1 LKSKKGFVRL
11 EICFVATVKRNRLPK
26 TSMISIIIVVHWA
39 SFGGSL
45 AWHDVRRFRCPTRAS
60 PGPPLAASTEP
71 KPCSADSFK
80 SLQLLSEVAR
90 WRGLP
95 TKDSVVASGSTDRG
109 NQGPPRKKGLK
120 PGQPGAESLAGPDA
134 FPGLRTDGVDSLR
147 TVRVC
152 GAMSQ
157 QHGDAGRGN
166 VSSPQKFVHLVGC
179 RDPNARTGP
188 PLRPRPSPSKQQS

>member
-1 LKSKKGFVRL
+1 
-11 EICFVATVKRNRLPK
+11 
-26 TSMISIIIVVHWA
+26 MVHWP
-39 SFGGSL
+39 STMFGGSDAQRARAPDHRWRPAL
-45 AWHDVRRFRCPTRAS
+45 NQNLVPPTPS
-60 PGPPLAASTEP
+60 SHV
-71 KPCSADSFK
+71 
-80 SLQLLSEVAR
+80 QLLSEVAR